1 VAKRSGNFSVAG
13 LALPL
18 RVWLQR
24 FAFVVLLA
32 LAFVLM
38 LASKSD
44 SDFTHHVRLSIVDAV
59 TPILTAASQPVA
71 AFDRGVQRV
80 ENFFDVYVDNE
91 RLRRENANL
100 LGWIDTARR
109 LQLENQSLRVQLT
122 HVPDAQ
128 PRFVTARVV
137 ADTGGSFFH
146 SVLLNTGRRQSVRPG
161 QPVISA
167 GGLVGRTTEVGERSA
182 RVMLLTDINSRIPV
196 LVEQTG
202 ERAILAGT
210 NAPRPNLVYLS
221 ANSPVSQGD
230 RIVTSGHG
238 GMFPPGLAVGI
249 VAEVSEGGISV
260 EPMIDFARL
269 SEAIVLDFGV
279 GGILPDPARAPPAMP
294 LPAPMAAPAG
304 APAVNT
310 AAGGP
315 GGAPA
320 GGAAGISRRP

>member
-1 VAKRSGNFSVAG
+1 MAKRSGYQKRLTWGMDPDSEFT
-13 LALPL
+13 
-18 RVWLQR
+18 QR
-24 FAFVVLLA
+24 
-32 LAFVLM
+32 
-38 LASKSD
+38 
-44 SDFTHHVRLSIVDAV
+44 VRLAIVDAV
-59 TPILTAASQPVA
+59 TPILSVLSQPVE
-71 AFDRGVQRV
+71 AFDRGVQRI

-109 LQLENQSLRVQLT
+109 LQLENHSLRVQLA
-122 HVPDAQ
+122 HVPDAR

-146 SVLLNTGRRQSVRPG
+146 SVLLNTGRQQAVRPG

-167 GGLVGRTTEVGERSA
+167 GGLVGRTAEVGERSA
-182 RVMLLTDINSRIPV
+182 RVLLLTDINSRIPV

-210 NAPRPNLVYLS
+210 NAARPNLVYLS

-238 GMFPPGLAVGI
+238 GMFPPGLAVGV
-249 VAEVSEGGISV
+249 VAEVSEAGISV

-279 GGILPDPARAPPAMP
+279 GGILPDPAEAAPLSLAPVDPAID
-294 LPAPMAAPAG
+294 LPAASAASPAPAPAG
-304 APAVNT
+304 NAARAPT
-310 AAGGP
+310 
-315 GGAPA
+315 
-320 GGAAGISRRP
+320 RP